1 MSLLL
6 SQPVLLALLAG
17 GVVCVVLSG
26 FRVRPQWLW
35 ALLTAFCGVAIL
47 LAGLVLGG
55 TLEELLLPLLALA
68 ALSLLP
74 LTGGGGRD
82 EL

>member
-1 MSLLL
+1 MNLLL
-6 SQPVLLALLAG
+6 SHRLLLALFAG
-17 GVVCVVLSG
+17 GAVCALLSG

-35 ALLTAFCGVAIL
+35 AVLTALCGVAEL

-55 TLEELLLPLLALA
+55 TLEELLLPLLALT

-74 LTGGGGRD
+74 LARGEGRD

>member
-6 SQPVLLALLAG
+6 SQPVLLALLAVS
-17 GVVCVVLSG
+17 VVCAVLSG
-26 FRVRPQWLW
+26 LRVRPQWLW
-35 ALLTAFCGVAIL
+35 ALLTALCGVAML

-55 TLEELLLPLLALA
+55 TLEELLLPLLALT